1 MIRRVVFLA
10 LLVSALLVLA
20 PPAGSQRRAEVFTFS
35 APTGA
40 SAQAFDVTR
49 FGGFASK
56 HTLQFKVT
64 GSPSGCAFRFDGTN
78 LGPED
83 NPTDADFADLS
94 GSITCTAN
102 SAVHIVNKPIRTV
115 RMYRTTWAGGTSPT
129 LTVYYSY
136 AP

>member
-1 MIRRVVFLA
+1 MIQRRLILA
-10 LLVSALLVLA
+10 LALVLLA
-20 PPAGSQRRAEVFTFS
+20 VASPVGPQRRAEVFTFA

-40 SAQAFDVTR
+40 SAQMFDVTR

-64 GSPSGCAFRFDGTN
+64 GSPSGCAFRLDGTN

-83 NPTDADFADLS
+83 NPTDSDFADLS
-94 GSITCTAN
+94 GAITCTSN
-102 SAVHIVNKPIRTV
+102 GVVSVVNKPIRTV
-115 RMYRTTWAGGTSPT
+115 RMYRSTWTGGSSPT
-129 LTVYYSY
+129 LTVYYSW